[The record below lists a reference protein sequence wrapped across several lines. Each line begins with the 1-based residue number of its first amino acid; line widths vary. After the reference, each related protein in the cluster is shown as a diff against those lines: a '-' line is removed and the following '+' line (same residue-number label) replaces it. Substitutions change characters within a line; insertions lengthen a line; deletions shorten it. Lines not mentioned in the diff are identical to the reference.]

1 VQRARLPYLITF
13 ALVVAACADDT
24 ALTSPDENTPETLAP
39 AATVLTLADLNP
51 TGRYLLL
58 GKGGSLPS
66 NLAASIAAAGGTVQS
81 EMPEIGV
88 AVVEGAAADF
98 ASKAAKIG
106 GVESVTPDVLLQWHD
121 PQPVGRAPVDVE
133 AEIGGSVGEE
143 VASFADN
150 AFFYS
155 FQWAPA
161 AIQAPEAWNAGYTGQ
176 GVRVAILDGAVYNA
190 HLDLA
195 PNMDVTASAS
205 FVPGFAYNQDVGTF
219 WHGTHVAGIVA
230 ASGLIGTAGIAPNAT
245 IIGVKVLHNGSG
257 AFEWILNGILYAAT
271 SQAQGGAGAHVINM
285 SLGATIDYRNNWTD
299 KAFRDAFREL
309 EKAYDRA
316 VQYAYQQG
324 VTVIASAGN
333 GGTNFDAAKHLYKIP
348 AESQHVISVSA
359 TGPHGWA
366 LGATNFERP
375 TFYTDHGKSLVDVAA
390 PGGTPGLFVEDG
402 VDQVCIVNGT
412 FTTIVQFCE
421 VFDMV
426 FSTVRGG
433 AASTASYNWAYG
445 TSMAA
450 PAAAGVAA
458 LIIEANG
465 GSMNP
470 HAVAA
475 ALQASAIDLGKP
487 GQDIFYGH
495 GWINALRAVNR

>member
-1 VQRARLPYLITF
+1 
-13 ALVVAACADDT
+13 
-24 ALTSPDENTPETLAP
+24 
-39 AATVLTLADLNP
+39 VLTLADLNL

-58 GKGGSLPS
+58 GNGGSLPL
-66 NLAASIAAAGGTVQS
+66 NLAASIAAAGGTVLD

-98 ASKAAKIG
+98 AARAARIG

-121 PQPVGRAPVDVE
+121 PHPVGRAPVELE
-133 AEIGGSVGEE
+133 AEIGGGVDAQ
-143 VASFADN
+143 VASFADA

-176 GVRVAILDGAVYNA
+176 GVRVAILDGAVYNS

-195 PNMDVTASAS
+195 PNMDVAASAS

-230 ASGLIGTAGIAPNAT
+230 ASGLVGTAGIAPNAT

-257 AFEWILNGILYAAT
+257 AFEWILNGILHAAT
-271 SQAQGGAGAHVINM
+271 PQAQGGAGAHIINM
-285 SLGATIDYRNNWTD
+285 SLGATIDYRNNWAD
-299 KAFRDAFREL
+299 KGFRDAFREL

-316 VQYAYQQG
+316 VRYAYQQG
-324 VTVIASAGN
+324 VTVIAASGN
-333 GGTNFDAAKHLYKIP
+333 GGTNYDAAKHLYKIP
-348 AESQHVISVSA
+348 SESQHVISVSA

-366 LGATNFERP
+366 LGATNFARP
-375 TFYTDHGKSLVDVAA
+375 TYYTDHGKSLVDVAA

-402 VDQVCIVNGT
+402 VDQICVVNGT

-433 AASTASYNWAYG
+433 AASTASYNWGYG

-470 HAVAA
+470 HAVAS
-475 ALQASAIDLGKP
+475 ALQASAIDLGTP
-487 GQDIFYGH
+487 GQDLFYGH
-495 GWINALRAVNR
+495 GWINALRAISR

>member
-1 VQRARLPYLITF
+1 MLRARLSYLIPI
-13 ALVVAACADDT
+13 ALAVSACTDEA
-24 ALTSPDENTPETLAP
+24 ALTSPDEGTQDAFAP
-39 AATVLTLADLNP
+39 AANVLTLADQNL

-58 GKGGSLPS
+58 GNGGSLPS
-66 NLAASIAAAGGTVQS
+66 DLAASIAAAGGTVLD

-98 ASKAAKIG
+98 AARAAAIG
-106 GVESVTPDVLLQWHD
+106 GVESVTPDVILQWT
-121 PQPVGRAPVDVE
+121 PDVE
-133 AEIGGSVGEE
+133 ADVPQMEADPAAE

-190 HLDLA
+190 HADLA
-195 PNMDVTASAS
+195 PNVDVATSAS

-230 ASGLIGTAGIAPNAT
+230 ASGLVGTAGIAPNAT
-245 IIGVKVLHNGSG
+245 IVGVKVLHNGSG
-257 AFEWILNGILYAAT
+257 AFEWILNGILYAST
-271 SQAQGGAGAHVINM
+271 PQAQGGAGAHIINM
-285 SLGATIDYRNNWTD
+285 SLGATIDYRNNWAD

-316 VQYAYQQG
+316 VRYAYQQG

-333 GGTNFDAAKHLYKIP
+333 GGTNYDAAKQLYKIP

-359 TGPHGWA
+359 TAPLGWA
-366 LGATNFERP
+366 LGAMNFDRP
-375 TFYTDHGKSLVDVAA
+375 TYYTDHGKSLVDVAA
-390 PGGTPGLFVEDG
+390 PGGTPGLLVENG
-402 VDQVCIVNGT
+402 NGAACTVVGT
-412 FTTIVQFCE
+412 FVTITNPCF
-421 VFDMV
+421 VFDYV
-426 FSTVRGG
+426 FSTVRGQP
-433 AASTASYNWAYG
+433 ASTATYGWAYG

-470 HAVAA
+470 HAVAS

-487 GQDIFYGH
+487 GQDLFYGH